1 MCEKRRIAGLAAA
14 ALLLAVSV
22 CGIARGEV
30 TTGAQEIIDAP
41 GRPISASPGGGAAV
55 AAVVDEGAPAKNIT
69 IVAGKSLTMRTRL
82 PVKRIS
88 IAAPDIADALALSPT
103 QIYVTGK
110 TPGLTNLTL
119 WGEADRITATFN
131 VEVTPDVSGLKMKLH
146 EVLPDQTGIKVA
158 AAQGSITLSGTVSGP
173 GYMTEAVGIAQ
184 SYALRDR
191 DGKPRVVNLLEIAG
205 VQQVML
211 EVRVSEMSRTLSRQ
225 LGINFATVSSSGRQF
240 GVSLLDSLT
249 ALPSNGFPG
258 NPLSVS
264 STVNGL
270 LGFVA
275 NGASWAVA
283 IDALK
288 DNGLLRVLAEP
299 TLITMSGK
307 SANFLAGGEFPVP
320 VPQAS
325 ISAPVIT
332 IQYKPFGV
340 GLVFTPTVLSDGRI
354 NMVVAPEV
362 SELDFSQAVSLQGFI
377 IPSITTRRVSTTVE
391 LADGQSFAI
400 AGLLREEVKEDIKK
414 FPLLG
419 DIPILGALFR
429 SSSFAR
435 SETELVIIVTPHL
448 VKPLDMSRQTLPT
461 DAYVEPND
469 FEFYLEG
476 RVEGRDGGRQAPASP
491 PAIRKGGLEGDFG
504 YMLPGKEETR

>member
-1 MCEKRRIAGLAAA
+1 MSEKKRAVGLVAA

-22 CGIARGEV
+22 CGIAQGAA
-30 TTGAQEIIDAP
+30 TTGRQEGANSP
-41 GRPISASPGGGAAV
+41 GRPVGASLGGNASG
-55 AAVVDEGAPAKNIT
+55 VVVEDGVPVSNIT
-69 IVAGKSLTMRTRL
+69 IVAGKSITLRTQS

-88 IAAPDIADALALSPT
+88 IAAPDTADALVLSPT

-110 TPGLTNLTL
+110 TPGSTNLTL
-119 WGEADRITATFN
+119 WGERDRITATFN
-131 VEVTPDVSGLKMKLH
+131 VEVTPDMSGLKIKLH
-146 EVLPDQTGIKVA
+146 EFLPDETGIRVTA
-158 AAQGSITLSGTVSGP
+158 TQDSITLSGTVSGP
-173 GYMTEAVGIAQ
+173 GYMTEALGLTQ
-184 SYALRDR
+184 SYAPRDKEGR
-191 DGKPRVVNLLEIAG
+191 PKVVNLIEIAG

-211 EVRVSEMSRTLSRQ
+211 EVRVSEMSRTLTKQ
-225 LGINFATVSSSGRQF
+225 LGINFATVSESGRQF

-258 NPLSVS
+258 SPLSVS
-264 STVNGL
+264 SSVNGV
-270 LGFVA
+270 LGFVG
-275 NGASWAVA
+275 NGATWTVL

-288 DNGLLRVLAEP
+288 ENGLLRVLAEP

-340 GLVFTPTVLSDGRI
+340 GLVFTPTVPSGGRI
-354 NMVVAPEV
+354 NMIVAPEV
-362 SELDFSQAVSLQGFI
+362 SELDFSQAISLQGFI

-391 LADGQSFAI
+391 LGDGQSFAI
-400 AGLLREEVKEDIKK
+400 AGLLREEMKEDIKK

-429 SSSFAR
+429 SSSFAK

-448 VKPLDMSRQTLPT
+448 VKPLDLSKQTLPT
-461 DAYVEPND
+461 DAYVEPDD
-469 FEFYLEG
+469 FEFYMEG
-476 RVEGRDGGRQAPASP
+476 RLEGRDGRAPASALP
-491 PAIRKGGLEGDFG
+491 RTMKRGGLEGDFG
-504 YMLPGKEETR
+504 YMLPGKEESR